1 VQGKG
6 GALLKLGYFTMPL
19 HPVGRDWR
27 RTLAEDREAI
37 LLAERLGFEEAFI
50 GEHVTDLA
58 ETITSCLIFIA
69 TLARDTHRIKLGSG
83 TVNLANRHPA
93 ATAAEIAMV
102 DTLLEGRFILGVGPG
117 GLRSH
122 AEMMQ
127 TLDDDRNAI
136 FVEAM
141 EHMIALWTQEPPYRL
156 KGRRW
161 HLSTE
166 RTWTPDLGMG
176 GMLKPFQKPY
186 PPIVVTA
193 ILPDSN
199 GIAAA
204 AARGWTP
211 ISANFVHPWVVQ
223 THWPKYA
230 EGCARAAR
238 PARHEDWRVAKS
250 IFVADDDA
258 TLRRMT
264 RDPGNPFAYYF
275 RNLQRKAQTTRG
287 NAFFKHDASVP
298 DEALT
303 DEYLLAQL
311 LIAGTVNEV
320 VDRLLAFREHIGPFG
335 TLLYVGHDWTD
346 PAAMRRSMELIAHE
360 VLPRINRALP
370 SR

>member
-1 VQGKG
+1 
-6 GALLKLGYFTMPL
+6 MPL

-27 RTLAEDREAI
+27 QTLAEDREAV
-37 LLAERLGFEEAFI
+37 LLAEKLGFEEAFI
-50 GEHVTDLA
+50 GEHITDLA

-69 TLARDTHRIKLGSG
+69 TLARDTKRIRLGSG

-117 GLRSH
+117 GLASD

-127 TLDDDRNAI
+127 TLDEDRNAI
-136 FVEAM
+136 FVESM

-156 KGRRW
+156 QGKRW
-161 HLSTE
+161 RLSTE

-176 GMLKPFQKPY
+176 GMLRPLQKPH

-193 ILPDSN
+193 ILPGSN

-204 AARGWTP
+204 AERGWTP
-211 ISANFVHPWVVQ
+211 ISANFVHPWVIA

-230 EGCARAAR
+230 EGCARSGREAKSG
-238 PARHEDWRVAKS
+238 DWRVAKS
-250 IFVADDDA
+250 IFVADDEA
-258 TLRRMT
+258 TVRRMT

-275 RNLQRKAQTTRG
+275 RNLQRKALRTRG
-287 NAFFKHDASVP
+287 NAFFKHEPSVP

-303 DEYLLAQL
+303 DEYLVSQL

-320 VDRLLAFREHIGPFG
+320 ADKLLAFRERIGAFG
-335 TLLYVGHDWTD
+335 TLLYCGHDWAD
-346 PAAMRRSMELIAHE
+346 AAAMRRSMELIAE
-360 VLPRINRALP
+360 QVMPRVNRELGE
-370 SR
+370 

>member
-1 VQGKG
+1 M
-6 GALLKLGYFTMPL
+6 KLGFFTMPL

-27 RTLAEDREAI
+27 QTLAEDREAV
-37 LLAERLGFEEAFI
+37 LLAEQLGFEEAFI

-69 TLARDTHRIKLGSG
+69 TLARDTRRIKLGSG

-117 GLRSH
+117 GLPSD
-122 AEMMQ
+122 AEMME
-127 TLDDDRNAI
+127 TMDADRNAI
-136 FVEAM
+136 FVESM
-141 EHMIALWTQEPPYRL
+141 EHMIALWTQDPPYRL
-156 KGRRW
+156 KGKRW
-161 HLSTE
+161 QLSTE

-176 GMLKPFQKPY
+176 GMLKPFQKPH

-211 ISANFVHPWVVQ
+211 ISANFVQPWVVK
-223 THWPKYA
+223 THWPKYV
-230 EGCARAAR
+230 EGCARGGREAR
-238 PARHEDWRVAKS
+238 GEDWRVAKS
-250 IFVADDDA
+250 IFVAEDEA
-258 TLRRMT
+258 TLRRLT

-275 RNLQRKAQTTRG
+275 RNLQRKAQATRG
-287 NAFFKHDASVP
+287 SALFKHEPSVP
-298 DEALT
+298 DTALT
-303 DEYLLAQL
+303 DEYLVSQL

-320 VDRLLAFREHIGPFG
+320 VDRLRAFREQVGPFG
-335 TLLYVGHDWTD
+335 TLLYCGHDWAD
-346 PAAMRRSMELIAHE
+346 PQAMRRSMELMAE
-360 VLPRINRALP
+360 KVLPRL
-370 SR
+370 

>member
-1 VQGKG
+1 
-6 GALLKLGYFTMPL
+6 MPL

-27 RTLAEDREAI
+27 QTLAEDREAV
-37 LLAERLGFEEAFI
+37 LLAEQFGFEEAFI

-69 TLARDTHRIKLGSG
+69 SLARDTTTIKLGSG

-117 GLRSH
+117 GLPSD
-122 AEMMQ
+122 AEMME
-127 TLDDDRNAI
+127 TMDADRNAI
-136 FVEAM
+136 FVESM
-141 EHMIALWTQEPPYRL
+141 EHMIALWTQDPPYRL
-156 KGRRW
+156 KGKRW
-161 HLSTE
+161 QLSTE
-166 RTWTPDLGMG
+166 RTWVPDLGMG
-176 GMLKPFQKPY
+176 GMLKPFQKPH

-211 ISANFVHPWVVQ
+211 ISANFVQPWVVK

-230 EGCARAAR
+230 EGCARAGREAR
-238 PARHEDWRVAKS
+238 GEDWRVAKS
-250 IFVADDDA
+250 IFVAEDEA

-275 RNLQRKAQTTRG
+275 RNLQRKAQATRG
-287 NAFFKHDASVP
+287 SALFKHEPSVLDA
-298 DEALT
+298 ALT
-303 DEYLLAQL
+303 DEYLISQL

-320 VDRLLAFREHIGPFG
+320 TERLLAFREQVGPFG
-335 TLLYVGHDWTD
+335 TLLYCGHDWAD
-346 PAAMRRSMELIAHE
+346 PSAMRRSMELMAE
-360 VLPRINRALP
+360 KVLPRVNRALQ
-370 SR
+370 ST

>member
-1 VQGKG
+1 V
-6 GALLKLGYFTMPL
+6 KLGFFTMPL

-27 RTLAEDREAI
+27 QTLAEDREAV
-37 LLAERLGFEEAFI
+37 LLAEQLGFEEAFI

-69 TLARDTHRIKLGSG
+69 TLARDTKRIKLGSG

-117 GLRSH
+117 GLPSD
-122 AEMMQ
+122 AEMME
-127 TLDDDRNAI
+127 TMDADRNAI
-136 FVEAM
+136 FVESM
-141 EHMIALWTQEPPYRL
+141 EHMIALWTQDPPYRL
-156 KGRRW
+156 KGKRW
-161 HLSTE
+161 QLSTE

-176 GMLKPFQKPY
+176 GMLKPFQKPH

-211 ISANFVHPWVVQ
+211 ISANFVQPWVVK
-223 THWPKYA
+223 THWPKYV
-230 EGCARAAR
+230 EGCARAGREAR
-238 PARHEDWRVAKS
+238 GEDWRVAKS
-250 IFVADDDA
+250 IFVAEDEA

-275 RNLQRKAQTTRG
+275 RNLQRKAQATRG
-287 NAFFKHDASVP
+287 SALFKHEPSVLDA
-298 DEALT
+298 ALT
-303 DEYLLAQL
+303 DEYLISQL

-320 VDRLLAFREHIGPFG
+320 TERLLAFREQVGPFG
-335 TLLYVGHDWTD
+335 TLLYCGHDWAD
-346 PAAMRRSMELIAHE
+346 PSAMRRSMELMAE
-360 VLPRINRALP
+360 KVLPRVNRALQ
-370 SR
+370 ST

>member
-1 VQGKG
+1 
-6 GALLKLGYFTMPL
+6 MPL

-27 RTLAEDREAI
+27 QTLEEDREAV

-69 TLARDTHRIKLGSG
+69 TLARDTHRIKLASG

-117 GLRSH
+117 GLLSD

-127 TLDDDRNAI
+127 TMDEDRNAI

-156 KGRRW
+156 RGRRW
-161 HLSTE
+161 NLTTE

-176 GMLKPFQKPY
+176 GMLKPFQKPH
-186 PPIVVTA
+186 PPIVVTS
-193 ILPDSN
+193 ILPASN

-211 ISANFVHPWVVQ
+211 ISANFVQPWVIKS
-223 THWPKYA
+223 HWLKYV
-230 EGCARAAR
+230 EGCKKSEREAKGD
-238 PARHEDWRVAKS
+238 DWRVATS
-250 IFVADDDA
+250 IFSTDDEA
-258 TLRRMT
+258 TL
-264 RDPGNPFAYYF
+264 
-275 RNLQRKAQTTRG
+275 
-287 NAFFKHDASVP
+287 
-298 DEALT
+298 
-303 DEYLLAQL
+303 
-311 LIAGTVNEV
+311 
-320 VDRLLAFREHIGPFG
+320 
-335 TLLYVGHDWTD
+335 
-346 PAAMRRSMELIAHE
+346 
-360 VLPRINRALP
+360 
-370 SR
+370 

>member
-1 VQGKG
+1 V
-6 GALLKLGYFTMPL
+6 KLGFFTMPL

-27 RTLAEDREAI
+27 QTLAEDREAV
-37 LLAERLGFEEAFI
+37 LLAEKLGFEEAFI

-69 TLARDTHRIKLGSG
+69 TLARDTKRIKLGSG

-117 GLRSH
+117 GLASD

-127 TLDDDRNAI
+127 TLDEDRNAI
-136 FVEAM
+136 FVESM

-156 KGRRW
+156 EGRRW
-161 HLSTE
+161 RLSTE

-176 GMLKPFQKPY
+176 GVLKPFQKPH

-193 ILPDSN
+193 ILPGSN
-199 GIAAA
+199 GISAA

-211 ISANFVHPWVVQ
+211 ISANFVHPWVIA
-223 THWPKYA
+223 THWDKYA
-230 EGCARAAR
+230 EGCAHSGRAAR
-238 PARHEDWRVAKS
+238 PQDWRVAKS
-250 IFVADDDA
+250 LFVADHEA
-258 TLRRMT
+258 TVRRMT

-275 RNLQRKAQTTRG
+275 RNLQRKALRTRG
-287 NAFFKHDASVP
+287 NAFFKHDQSVP

-303 DEYLLAQL
+303 DDYLISQL
-311 LIAGTVNEV
+311 LISGTVNEV
-320 VDRLLAFREHIGPFG
+320 VDRLLAFRERVGAFG
-335 TLLYVGHDWTD
+335 TLLYCGHDWAD
-346 PAAMRRSMELIAHE
+346 APAMRRSMELMAE
-360 VLPRINRALP
+360 QVLPRVNKAIGE
-370 SR
+370 